1 MSSYD
6 ATFKI
11 LLLNEPEVDKSSLFP
26 RYETSFQPDDQK
38 TIRVEILAKTL
49 VIEKKRYKLQFWDF
63 MGGDRFRFLLPT
75 YCLGANAAIIAYD
88 VSRSQT
94 LDNIGE
100 WVNIVRQ
107 KSRDIP
113 IMLVGIIPDD
123 KSERQVSAEEGM
135 EIAASRN
142 LNGFIECGVRQRE
155 NVKKVFEALTR
166 LILPDQDY
174 SKGYFESKSKKSLGR
189 ESYSKDKIE
198 NEEFRERIRN
208 LVIKLEKYKDRSSRI
223 IAAAVFKE
231 DTLLYATDN
240 WDIKTDISRGI
251 SNRDWLTI
259 KSIVISGVRYIIL
272 HCTPEILVATSIRGG
287 DQILVARDKDYRLIL
302 HAEPNGD
309 DGFMGEGFPYIFTH
323 PKPPDDFEPAAQ
335 VQIRAPLK
343 EKEPEEEVNC
353 QFCGMELTKEEQLTH
368 SCKKKPKNK

>member
-1 MSSYD
+1 MSSYEGL
-6 ATFKI
+6 FKI

-94 LDNIGE
+94 LDNISE

-208 LVIKLEKYKDRSSRI
+208 LVSKLEKYKERNSRI
-223 IAAAVFKE
+223 IDAAVFKE
-231 DTLLYATDN
+231 NDSLLYATDN
-240 WDIKTDISRGI
+240 WDIKTDISRVI
-251 SNRDWLTI
+251 WNRDWSTI
-259 KSIVISGVRYIIL
+259 KSIGKYSIL
-272 HCTPEILVATSIRGG
+272 HCTPEILVAASIRGG

-302 HAEPNGD
+302 HVEPNGGD
-309 DGFMGEGFPYIFTH
+309 EYMEYPYIFTH
-323 PKPPDDFEPAAQ
+323 PKPPDDFEPAP
-335 VQIRAPLK
+335 QISNRHLNHK
-343 EKEPEEEVNC
+343 
-353 QFCGMELTKEEQLTH
+353 FMLL
-368 SCKKKPKNK
+368 